1 MKKIL
6 ILTLVLFFME
16 NSEAQSIERE
26 VIGASGTTLSNTSV
40 NLDFT
45 IGELVVTTITDGVT
59 ILSQGFHQGSYLLS
73 VKISPIAKLQG
84 ASLNPNTGEEALM
97 RDDLRIA
104 GYVPTTSPYADG
116 LTCASTVLD
125 LGGTSG
131 IGAASD
137 DIVDWVFVELRDVS
151 DNTIIKSYQS
161 ALLQRDGNIV
171 GTDGV
176 SDLLFNKLTSNDFY
190 IAIRHRNH
198 LSIMSANSIVLSD
211 ITTTVL
217 DFSDANNQIT
227 YGTNGQSTYGM
238 PNGTVGMWAG
248 NAGSDTAVRYQGSG
262 NDTNTIKDNVLADTG
277 NITNSNL
284 HSYAGYDPADVN
296 LDGTIRYQGSG
307 NDSNT
312 IKDAVLAH
320 PNNQSSPSNLFLILE
335 QLPEN

>member
-6 ILTLVLFFME
+6 ILILVLFFIE
-16 NSEAQSIERE
+16 NTKAQSIERQ
-26 VIGASGTTLSNTSV
+26 VIGSSGTTLSNASV

-45 IGELVVTTITDGVT
+45 VGELAVTTMSNGSI
-59 ILSQGFHQGSYLLS
+59 ILTQGFHQGSFLLS

-84 ASLNPNTGEEALM
+84 ASLNPNPGEEALM

-104 GYVPTTSPYADG
+104 GYIPTISPYGDG
-116 LTCASTVLD
+116 LICASTVLS

-131 IGAASD
+131 TGADND

-151 DNTIIKSYQS
+151 DNTIIKSSQS
-161 ALLQRDGNIV
+161 ALLQRDGHIV
-171 GTDGV
+171 SIDGI
-176 SDLLFNKLTSNDFY
+176 SDLLFNNLTSNDFY

-198 LSIMSANSIVLSD
+198 LSIMSANSIALSV
-211 ITTTVL
+211 TTTVL
-217 DFSDANNQIT
+217 DFTDANNQIT
-227 YGTNGQSTYGM
+227 FGTNAQSTYGM
-238 PNGTVGMWAG
+238 PNGAVGMWAG
-248 NAGSDTAVRYQGSG
+248 NAGADTSVRYQGSG
-262 NDTNTIKDNVLADTG
+262 NDTNTIKDNVLADVD
-277 NITNSNL
+277 NITSSNL
-284 HSYAGYDPADVN
+284 HSFTGYNYADVN

-312 IKDAVLAH
+312 IKDVILAH

>member
-6 ILTLVLFFME
+6 ILVLVLFFIE
-16 NSEAQSIERE
+16 NSKAQSIERQ
-26 VIGASGTTLSNTSV
+26 VIGSSGTTLSNASV

-59 ILSQGFHQGSYLLS
+59 IISQGFHQGSYLLS

-104 GYVPTTSPYADG
+104 GYIPTTSPYIDG
-116 LTCASTVLD
+116 LTCASTVLN

-131 IGAASD
+131 AGAAND

-151 DNTIIKSYQS
+151 DNTIIKSSQS
-161 ALLQRDGNIV
+161 ALLQRDGHIV
-171 GTDGV
+171 SIDGI
-176 SDLLFNKLTSNDFY
+176 SDLLFNNLSSNDFY

-198 LSIMSANSIVLSD
+198 LSIMSANAITLSE
-211 ITTTVL
+211 TTTVL
-217 DFSDANNQIT
+217 DFTDANNQIT
-227 YGTNGQSTYGM
+227 YGTNAQSTYGM
-238 PNGTVGMWAG
+238 PNGIVGMWAG
-248 NAGSDTAVRYQGSG
+248 NAGADTSVRYQGSG
-262 NDTNTIKDNVLADTG
+262 NDTNTIKDNVLADAG
-277 NITNSNL
+277 NTTNSNL
-284 HSYAGYDPADVN
+284 HSYTGYDPADVN
-296 LDGTIRYQGSG
+296 LDGAIRYQGSG

-312 IKDAVLAH
+312 IKDAILAH